1 MEGMRKKVFI
11 TIGLLMSALV
21 TTSAFGFVA
30 AKEQAANAG
39 TPAIEHVKP
48 APVAEA
54 TPPVIK
60 VIAKRMEVI
69 GPSKPLSVAS
79 QPAKSIESKPI
90 GLDMSKSKCVTRP
103 LSSGK
108 PGETVTICE

>member
-1 MEGMRKKVFI
+1 MRKKVFI
-11 TIGLLMSALV
+11 TMGLLISALA

-30 AKEQAANAG
+30 AKKQAANTG
-39 TPAIEHVKP
+39 TPAVEHVKP

-54 TPPVIK
+54 TPPAIK
-60 VIAKRMEVI
+60 VIAKRREVMTS
-69 GPSKPLSVAS
+69 GKPIAQTT
-79 QPAKSIESKPI
+79 QPPKSTESTGI